1 MTSNPVAAMPS
12 LHAAFPF
19 LGFLFAQRLLGW
31 RAWPLFVY
39 TVIVWL
45 AVVYLGEHYVVDVV
59 GGALWAFF
67 FYWVVNFA
75 WDRRIKPSRSSS

>member
-1 MTSNPVAAMPS
+1 M
-12 LHAAFPF
+12 
-19 LGFLFAQRLLGW
+19 
-31 RAWPLFVY
+31 
-39 TVIVWL
+39 VWL